1 MRVLVDTTYTL
12 RGPSGTATYLAGLVP
27 ALREAGVDV
36 VEVANER
43 RRPPGTGS
51 TRNWLADAAWV
62 QRELPRRARTVGA
75 DVVHHPLPAH
85 ARAAGTAQVIT
96 VHDLAFERLPE
107 AFDRRYAAWARRA
120 HRARRPAR
128 RRRRLRLTEA
138 TAARRARALG
148 RAGSARGRRAPTA
161 PGSGCR
167 RCRRSREPRH
177 FLYVGDDEPRK
188 NLAALRAAHAR
199 YRERAQRPLPLV
211 VAGAAGEPVSP
222 ERLAALYAGA
232 AAVVHP
238 ALHEGFGL
246 TLAEAMRAG
255 APVLAGRSPA
265 VERGLRR
272 RRPVRRPARSRGPGP
287 RARAAR
293 GRRGAAGRA
302 RRTRSQPGREGS
314 RWAAFGARPHQ
325 RLYALRATD
334 EGRNSRD
341 PRDPGVLLGLR
352 DRGGAARQRA

>member
-1 MRVLVDTTYTL
+1 VRVLVDTTYAL

-27 ALREAGVDV
+27 ALRQAGVDV

-51 TRNWLADAAWV
+51 ARNWLADAAWV
-62 QRELPRRARTVGA
+62 QRELPRRARTLGA

-107 AFDRRYAAWARRA
+107 AFDRRYATWARRA
-120 HRARRPAR
+120 HRA
-128 RRRRLRLTEA
+128 
-138 TAARRARALG
+138 AARRADAIVCPNEATARDVRARWG
-148 RAGSARGRRAPTA
+148 VPAARVVVAPHGPGQRLPAVA
-161 PGSGCR
+161 PEP
-167 RCRRSREPRH
+167 EPRH

-199 YRERAQRPLPLV
+199 YRARAPRALPLV
-211 VAGAAGEPVSP
+211 VAGAAGVPVGP

-255 APVLAGRSPA
+255 VPVLAGRSPGV
-265 VERGLRR
+265 VETAGD
-272 RRPVRRPARSRGPGP
+272 
-287 RARAAR
+287 AA
-293 GRRGAAGRA
+293 
-302 RRTRSQPGREGS
+302 
-314 RWAAFGARPHQ
+314 
-325 RLYALRATD
+325 LYA
-334 EGRNSRD
+334 D
-341 PRDPGVLLGLR
+341 PRDPEDLARGLQRLAADAALRAALSARGRSWAGRLSWAGSARAHISAYTLALG
-352 DRGGAARQRA
+352 